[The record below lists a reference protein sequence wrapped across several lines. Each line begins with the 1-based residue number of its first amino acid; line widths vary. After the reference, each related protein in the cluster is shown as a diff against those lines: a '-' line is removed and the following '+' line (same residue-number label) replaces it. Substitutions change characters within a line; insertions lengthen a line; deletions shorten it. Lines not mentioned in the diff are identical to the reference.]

1 MGRLFCWRPWTSCG
15 PHGKVVLLVA
25 MDVLWASWEG
35 GFVGSHGRLVKSCCV
50 SVCRSEC
57 SKLRQELTAQKD
69 DEKRAALEH
78 LSKLKDEAFAAER
91 AGFENRLTHLN
102 RQVGTGACYRGD
114 TLKEGLLNCLTHLN
128 RQVGIGTCYREDTLK
143 ESLLNCLTHLNRQE

>member
-1 MGRLFCWRPWTSCG
+1 M
-15 PHGKVVLLVA
+15 
-25 MDVLWASWEG
+25 
-35 GFVGSHGRLVKSCCV
+35 
-50 SVCRSEC
+50 CRNEC

-102 RQVGTGACYRGD
+102 RQVGIGACY
-114 TLKEGLLNCLTHLN
+114 T
-128 RQVGIGTCYREDTLK
+128 EDTLK